1 MHYTHPCIVGVRENR
16 LTVHCRPEG
25 KRPINVM
32 SVEKDCHT
40 STESLEA
47 SATKEFLAA
56 QDPPPQPPAQ
66 QRLEAEV

>member
-1 MHYTHPCIVGVRENR
+1 MSVLYTHTHRWYVRE
-16 LTVHCRPEG
+16 LTVHCRLEG

-32 SVEKDCHT
+32 SVDYHT

-47 SATKEFLAA
+47 SATKEALAA